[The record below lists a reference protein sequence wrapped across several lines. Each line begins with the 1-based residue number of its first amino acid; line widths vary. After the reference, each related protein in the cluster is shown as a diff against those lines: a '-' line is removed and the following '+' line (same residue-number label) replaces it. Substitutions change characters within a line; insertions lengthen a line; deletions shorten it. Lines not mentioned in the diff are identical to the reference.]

1 VADRVLITGGA
12 GFIGV
17 HLGRRLVSEGCDVTL
32 LDDFSRGVRDEE
44 LAELSRAARLVRH
57 DLSEPV
63 PDAAL
68 PGDFDVVYHLA
79 AIVGV
84 RRALDDPAG
93 VLRTNVQATVHV
105 LDYCDRNPPGAIF
118 LSSTSEVGDG
128 AAQLGLAGLPT
139 AEDAPFA
146 LARLHHPRASYALS
160 KAVSEAMLHARAD
173 RYRVRIG
180 RYYNVFGPRMGSA
193 HVIPQFIERL
203 DSGVDPF
210 PVYGGDQRRAF
221 CYVDDAVAATVGL
234 AALATREP
242 IVANIGNDREEIT
255 MFELARR
262 LMEMTGAWR
271 TVSAM
276 PPPGASPE
284 RRLPD
289 LRTVRAL
296 LPSLPVTDLGS
307 GLEEVLRWYRRRG
320 ALLGVER
327 TT

>member
-1 VADRVLITGGA
+1 MADRVLITGGA
-12 GFIGV
+12 GFIGA
-17 HLGRRLVSEGCDVTL
+17 HLGRRLVREGCDVTL
-32 LDDFSRGVRDEE
+32 LDDLSRGAMDEE
-44 LAELSRAARLVRH
+44 LAGLSRAARLVRH
-57 DLSEPV
+57 DLTQPI
-63 PDAAL
+63 PHGLL

-79 AIVGV
+79 AVVGV
-84 RRALDDPAG
+84 RRALDDPTG

-105 LDYCDRNPPGAIF
+105 LDYCDRNQPGAVF

-173 RYRVRIG
+173 RFRVRIG

-203 DSGVDPF
+203 GSGVDPF

-221 CYVDDAVAATVGL
+221 CYVDDAVEATVRL
-234 AALATREP
+234 AALP
-242 IVANIGNDREEIT
+242 SQGPVVANIGNDREEIT
-255 MFELARR
+255 MFQLAYR
-262 LMEMTGAWR
+262 LMDMTGARR

-276 PPPGASPE
+276 PPPSASPA

-289 LRTVRAL
+289 LRTLRTL
-296 LPSLPVTDLGS
+296 LPSLPVTDLDT
-307 GLEEVLRWYRRRG
+307 GLGEVLRWYRQRG
-320 ALLGVER
+320 LPTGLER
-327 TT
+327 TP

>member
-1 VADRVLITGGA
+1 MADRVLITGGA

-32 LDDFSRGVRDEE
+32 LDDFSRGVMDEE

-63 PDAAL
+63 PDTL
-68 PGDFDVVYHLA
+68 LSGDFDVVYHLA
-79 AIVGV
+79 ALVGV
-84 RRALDDPAG
+84 RRALDDPTG
-93 VLRTNVQATVHV
+93 VLRTNVQATVHL
-105 LDYCDRNPPGAIF
+105 LDYCDRNQPGTVF

-128 AAQLGLAGLPT
+128 AAQLGLASLPT

-160 KAVSEAMLHARAD
+160 KAISEAMLHARAD
-173 RYRVRIG
+173 RFRVRIG

-203 DSGVDPF
+203 ESGVDPF

-221 CYVDDAVAATVGL
+221 CYVDDAVAATVNL
-234 AALATREP
+234 AALPSREP
-242 IVANIGNDREEIT
+242 VLANIGNDREEIT

-271 TVSAM
+271 TMSAM
-276 PPPGASPE
+276 PPPSASPQ

-289 LRTVRAL
+289 LRTLRTL
-296 LPSLPVTDLGS
+296 LPSLPVTDLDT
-307 GLEEVLRWYRRRG
+307 GLGEVLGWYRRRG
-320 ALLGVER
+320 SLTRLEW
-327 TT
+327 TP